1 MLLSEKRGTWSE
13 SAIRVLRERYL
24 LREDGEVVE
33 TPDGMCRR
41 VARAVAQAEARWPE
55 SGRTVAEM
63 AGLFHELMAD
73 KKFMPNSPTLM
84 NAGKDNNQQL
94 SACFVLPVA
103 DSMEGIFDSVKHA
116 AIIHKSGGG
125 TGFSFSRLRPAG
137 STVSTTDGAASG
149 PVSFMRV
156 FNGATEAV
164 KQGGTRRGAN
174 MGILRI
180 DHPDILEFIDCK
192 LDGGITNFN
201 ISVAAT
207 DEFMHA
213 MANDRD
219 YDLIEPHTGRVVGS
233 LRATKVFDMIVA
245 AAWATGDP
253 GMVFIDRI
261 NNSPANPTPEV
272 GMVEATNPCGEQ
284 PLLPYEACNL
294 GSINLAQFVDAE
306 RGDFN
311 WDELEKDVR
320 TCIRFLDDVIE
331 VNPYPLPEIHEM
343 VKANRRI
350 GLGVMGWAD
359 ALFMLGI
366 PYDDEAAL
374 ALGERTMELINRIGH
389 EESQQL
395 ARERGPFPNW
405 SRSIYKDDI
414 PLRNSTI
421 TTIAPT
427 GTISI
432 IADCSSGIEP
442 IFALAFTH
450 RANDRELRFVNP
462 IFEQAAK
469 DGSFYS
475 EELMDA
481 VQGMGSLHDV
491 EGAPEDVKRVFVT
504 AHEITPPSHVRMQAA
519 FQRYTDNAVSKTINL
534 PNNSTAEDVAKAY
547 LDAYGLGCLGIT
559 VFRDGSKG
567 AQVLNV
573 GVEDGKQKEQK
584 EALPITPA
592 SDDNAEAAIVES
604 VAPLSDSE
612 LEVFADERRSTPNP
626 GVDAMLKPRPAVVHG
641 YTRNIRAPEGTVNI
655 TVNSDDDGLLEV
667 FVNVGKAGSDIAAL
681 AEAVGRLTSMLL
693 RMPSPMGQVE
703 RTREIIGQ
711 LRGIGGSRSVGF
723 GARQVRSLPDAV
735 ALALEMHIGL
745 GDQHQV
751 QANGNGESAGKT
763 DADTI
768 VEQVVPIG
776 RVTGNLCPDCKSNT
790 LVYQEGC
797 RKCQACGFSEC

>member
-1 MLLSEKRGTWSE
+1 M
-13 SAIRVLRERYL
+13 RVLRERYL
-24 LREDGEVVE
+24 LREDGDVVE

-41 VARAVAQAEARWPE
+41 VARAVAQAEARWPD
-55 SGRTVAEM
+55 SGCTVAEM
-63 AGLFHELMAD
+63 AGLFYELMAG

-84 NAGKDNNQQL
+84 NAGKNNDQQL

-213 MANDRD
+213 LANDGS
-219 YDLIEPHTGRVVGS
+219 YDLIEPHTGRIVGS
-233 LRATKVFDMIVA
+233 LDANKVFDLIVA
-245 AAWATGDP
+245 AAWSTGDP

-294 GSINLAQFVDAE
+294 GSINLAQFVDVE

-320 TCIRFLDDVIE
+320 TCVRFLDDVIE
-331 VNPYPLPEIHEM
+331 VNPYPLPEIHKM

-366 PYDDEAAL
+366 PYDGEEAL
-374 ALGERTMELINRIGH
+374 ALGARTMELINRIGH

-405 SRSIYKDDI
+405 SRSIYKDDK

-462 IFEQAAK
+462 IFEKAAK
-469 DGSFYS
+469 VGGFYS
-475 EELMDA
+475 EDLMDA
-481 VQGMGSLHDV
+481 VQAKGSLHDL
-491 EGAPEDVKRVFVT
+491 EGVPDESKRVFVT
-504 AHEITPPSHVRMQAA
+504 AHEITPPWHVRMQAA
-519 FQRYTDNAVSKTINL
+519 FQHHTDNAVSKTINL
-534 PNNSTAEDVAKAY
+534 PNNATAEDVAKAY

-573 GVEDGKQKEQK
+573 GVEEGKSKEQG
-584 EALPITPA
+584 EASAETPSNLNYEEA
-592 SDDNAEAAIVES
+592 SSVETIAPVPAIEPDVTT
-604 VAPLSDSE
+604 
-612 LEVFADERRSTPNP
+612 DERRPTSNP
-626 GVDAMLKPRPAVVHG
+626 GFDAMLKPRPAVVHG

-655 TVNSDDDGLLEV
+655 TVNSDDDGLVEV

-681 AEAVGRLTSMLL
+681 AEALGRLTSMLL

-745 GDQHQV
+745 GDQHHV
-751 QANGNGESAGKT
+751 RANGNGDSAGKT
-763 DADTI
+763 DAETI

>member
-1 MLLSEKRGTWSE
+1 M
-13 SAIRVLRERYL
+13 RVLRERYL
-24 LREDGEVVE
+24 LREDGDVVE

-41 VARAVAQAEARWPE
+41 VARAVAQAEARWPD
-55 SGRTVAEM
+55 SGCTVAEM
-63 AGLFHELMAD
+63 AGLFHELMAG

-84 NAGKDNNQQL
+84 NAGKNNDQQL

-213 MANDRD
+213 LANDGS
-219 YDLIEPHTGRVVGS
+219 YDLIEPHTGRIVGS
-233 LRATKVFDMIVA
+233 LDANKVFDLIVA
-245 AAWATGDP
+245 AAWSTGDP

-294 GSINLAQFVDAE
+294 GSINLAQFVDVE

-320 TCIRFLDDVIE
+320 TCVRFLDDVIE
-331 VNPYPLPEIHEM
+331 VNPYPLPEIHKM

-366 PYDDEAAL
+366 PYDGEEAL
-374 ALGERTMELINRIGH
+374 ALGARTMELINRIGH

-405 SRSIYKDDI
+405 SRSIYKDDK

-462 IFEQAAK
+462 IFEKAAK
-469 DGSFYS
+469 VGGFYS
-475 EELMDA
+475 EDLMDA
-481 VQGMGSLHDV
+481 VQAKGSLHDL
-491 EGAPEDVKRVFVT
+491 EGVPDESKRVFVT
-504 AHEITPPSHVRMQAA
+504 AHEITPPWHVRMQAA
-519 FQRYTDNAVSKTINL
+519 FQHHTDNAVSKTINL
-534 PNNSTAEDVAKAY
+534 PNNATAEDVAKAY

-573 GVEDGKQKEQK
+573 GVEEGKSKEQG
-584 EALPITPA
+584 EASAETPSNLNYEEA
-592 SDDNAEAAIVES
+592 SSVETIAPVPAIEPDVTT
-604 VAPLSDSE
+604 
-612 LEVFADERRSTPNP
+612 DERRPTSNP
-626 GVDAMLKPRPAVVHG
+626 GFDAMLKPRPAVVHG

-655 TVNSDDDGLLEV
+655 TVNSDDDGLVEV

-681 AEAVGRLTSMLL
+681 AEALGRLTSMLL

-745 GDQHQV
+745 GDQHHV
-751 QANGNGESAGKT
+751 RANGNGDSAGKT
-763 DADTI
+763 DAETI